1 MMSALALRPARGRSE
16 PSAKS
21 DGDADGSG
29 GPATNGENASH
40 PMKNREKMCVRVYSI
55 YAYIIEILILI

>member
-1 MMSALALRPARGRSE
+1 MSALALRPARGRSE

-29 GPATNGENASH
+29 GPATKGENASR
-40 PMKNREKMCVRVYSI
+40 PMKPREKVCVRVYYI
-55 YAYIIEILILI
+55 YMHT